1 MRAESVI
8 VVPSGVRRLVS
19 EWRAAGSPEQDGIKW
34 PRQRWAVRFPAH
46 AEAFAMLPDR
56 LSRPVVRR
64 ACLSAAA
71 SPAAAE
77 RAFLT
82 VMAWGYGRVGY
93 GPYRVQRVLDGTRD
107 AGGRLH
113 IAASELPGGGP
124 VRAYALLGDTGVP
137 RLPRLGP
144 AFGTKFL
151 YFCSPTGG
159 HPALILDGLVATWLR
174 GNADLELNEARWSA
188 RTYERYLAAM
198 FGWADELAVAADDLE
213 TCIFSAQAELAGGQW
228 AHKSSPGP
236 RAVG

>member
-1 MRAESVI
+1 MACVLAESVTM
-8 VVPSGVRRLVS
+8 VPSSVRRLVC

-34 PRQRWAVRFPAH
+34 PRRRWAVRFPSH
-46 AEAFAMLPDR
+46 AEVFAMLPDR

-64 ACLSAAA
+64 ACLGAAA

-93 GPYRVQRVLDGTRD
+93 GPYRVQRVLDATGD
-107 AGGRLH
+107 AGARLQ
-113 IAASELPGGGP
+113 IAASELASGGT

-151 YFCSPTGG
+151 YFCSPAGG

-174 GNADLELNEARWSA
+174 GSTDLQLNGARWST
-188 RTYERYLAAM
+188 RTYERYVAAM
-198 FGWADELAVAADDLE
+198 LAWADELAVAAYGLE
-213 TCIFSAQAELAGGQW
+213 TCIFSAQAEVAGGQW
-228 AHKSSPGP
+228 AHK
-236 RAVG
+236 